1 MQQLAKTNQQPATDF
16 QMTDFH
22 VKMMKRALSLARRGV
37 GRTSPN
43 PAVGCLIVRDGEVVG
58 EGWHR
63 KAGAPHAE
71 VHALRRA
78 GDMARNADVYVT
90 LEPCSHFGKT
100 PPCADALV
108 EAGVARVFVGMVD
121 PNPLVSG
128 KGIDRLRAAGIEVTA
143 GIMERECGRINEAFI
158 KHVTTGLPFVIL
170 KSAMTM
176 DGKTATASGDSK
188 WITSEKARGYVH
200 KLRAMVDGIMVG
212 VGTVIADDPQLT
224 CRSAGKRK
232 DPLRIIVD
240 SRLRIPT
247 DARVLHLESD
257 AETLI
262 ATVLRQSEK
271 IDELRKLGIEIISC
285 RERDGRVDLAD
296 LFRKLGGMGI
306 QSLLLEGGRELAGEA
321 VRLGLIDKFLLF
333 YAPKL
338 VCGEGL
344 GLFGGMGV
352 GRMGEARK
360 LLDIQIHRFGEDFMV
375 EGYPERAC
383 SPA

>member
-1 MQQLAKTNQQPATDF
+1 M
-16 QMTDFH
+16 
-22 VKMMKRALSLARRGV
+22 KMMRRALSLARKGV

-43 PAVGCLIVRDGEVVG
+43 PAVGCVIVRDGAVVG
-58 EGWHR
+58 EGWHK
-63 KAGAPHAE
+63 KAGTPHAE
-71 VHALRRA
+71 VHALRQA
-78 GDMARNADVYVT
+78 GDRARKADVYVT

-128 KGIDRLRAAGIEVTA
+128 NGIGRLRGAGVEVIAGILEK
-143 GIMERECGRINEAFI
+143 ECGRINEAFV

-176 DGKTATASGDSK
+176 DGKTATSSGDSK
-188 WITSEKARGYVH
+188 WITSEKSRGYVH
-200 KLRAMVDGIMVG
+200 KLRAVVDGIMVG

-224 CRSAGKRK
+224 CRAAGKRK
-232 DPLRIIVD
+232 DPVRVIVD
-240 SRLRIPT
+240 SRLRIPAG
-247 DARVLHLESD
+247 ARILRLES
-257 AETLI
+257 ESKTCI
-262 ATVLRQSEK
+262 ATVLRHSEK
-271 IDELRKLGIEIISC
+271 IDDLRKLGVEIISC
-285 RERDGRVDLAD
+285 REKDGRVDLLD
-296 LFRKLGGMGI
+296 LFRILGGMGI

-338 VCGEGL
+338 VGGEGH
-344 GLFGGMGV
+344 GLFGGMGAN
-352 GRMGEARK
+352 RMSEARK
-360 LLDIQIHRFGEDFMV
+360 LRDLQIHRFGEDFMV
-375 EGYPERAC
+375 EGYPERTC